1 MGAHSDT
8 TLRQWLKEGPFFLGL
23 SSGFFG
29 FFAHTGMVS
38 VLEDEGLWPS
48 RVSGSSAG
56 ALVGGLWA
64 AGMSAEQ
71 IRDELVG
78 LRREDFWDPWPGF
91 GLLRGKLFRQRLERI
106 LPVATFD
113 ECRYGLCVSTHDVLS
128 NRVRVLAE
136 GPLARAIHAS
146 CAVPLLFQPV
156 WLGLRPHLD
165 GGVVDRHGIAGLP
178 PGGRLFYHHLSS
190 KSPWRRADS
199 PALRPPERPDT
210 VSLIVDGLPR
220 LGPFKLQ
227 NARRAYEQARAA
239 TRRALDRPI
248 RDDRVQLPAA
258 D

>member
-1 MGAHSDT
+1 MGGHPGA
-8 TLRQWLKEGPFFLGL
+8 TLREWLQEGPFFLGL

-38 VLEDEGLWPS
+38 VLEEENLLPV

-56 ALVGGLWA
+56 ALVGGLWS
-64 AGMSAEQ
+64 AGMPAAA
-71 IRDELVG
+71 IRDELLG
-78 LRREDFWDPWPGF
+78 LRRQDFWDPWPGF
-91 GLLRGKLFRQRLERI
+91 GLLRGKLFRRRLERI
-106 LPVATFD
+106 LPVTTFD
-113 ECRYGLCVSTHDVLS
+113 ACRFELCVSTHDVLK
-128 NRVRVLAE
+128 NRVRVLAD

-146 CAVPLLFQPV
+146 CAVPFLFQPV

-178 PGGRLFYHHLSS
+178 AAGRLFYHHLSS
-190 KSPWRRADS
+190 KSPWRRAHS

-210 VSLIVDGLPR
+210 ISLIVDGLPR

-227 NARRAYEQARAA
+227 HARQAYEQARAA

-248 RDDRVQLPAA
+248 RNSRVQLPAA